1 MKAVAALVVCLV
13 AAAQAQ
19 EGGDSTTPAP
29 LAPPV
34 WFLESSLQGSFA
46 ERSAACADLFPAR
59 EASSSKGPIFIPED
73 QPASICINFPPRV
86 LPDGK
91 ELKGG
96 WRNDQGE
103 KGACANGCCEFKPPT
118 KKQAEAAAHPT
129 WFETTTGDCSSVPAA
144 TNTAPLLFKGKV
156 RNINLLLLQLFLL
169 FLNCCCRV
177 LMCTLCWKAAVAKL
191 GFY

>member
-1 MKAVAALVVCLV
+1 MMKAAALVVCLV
-13 AAAQAQ
+13 AAAAGQ
-19 EGGDSTTPAP
+19 EGDNTTPAP
-29 LAPPV
+29 LNPPV
-34 WFLESSLQGSFA
+34 WFLESSLKGSFA
-46 ERSAACADLFPAR
+46 ERSAECANLFPAR

-129 WFETTTGDCSSVPAA
+129 WFETTTGDCSSVLAA
-144 TNTAPLLFKGKV
+144 TNNAPLLFQGQDGEVKQVCVKSDSTFTLDTGK
-156 RNINLLLLQLFLL
+156 LA
-169 FLNCCCRV
+169 NCGGTCCI
-177 LMCTLCWKAAVAKL
+177 
-191 GFY
+191 FYKEA